1 MKPLRHLLFACLLAA
16 APATA
21 VTLPVTSGTV
31 VLDLDATALAALNF
45 GSNPAIGALILEE
58 FFRGDQ
64 DRNRTYDQMLSEH
77 IVPNF
82 TAIPTECLKCEI
94 NGTSVTNLLD
104 PRPGPQRHRVPST
117 FTYDPANVTGT
128 ATGVIGL
135 TGLTR
140 YIGDFT
146 GAFIL
151 GDFDIRYNLSSEYPE
166 PNRGWVF
173 VNNYSFIGT
182 PAFETANVTVT
193 AAGGKLV
200 VAGDLTISYEL
211 DQYFFPGDRGKK
223 IGTFRLETPN
233 AAPTPPRGV
242 TATRVSGGSMQI
254 DVLGKGNACYQ
265 LQYSTNLINWTSVGT
280 QVTGREQLIRWTDS
294 GLPLTP
300 SHPATQL
307 QRFYRLIED

>member
-1 MKPLRHLLFACLLAA
+1 MKPLRHLLLACLLAA
-16 APATA
+16 APASA
-21 VTLPVTSGTV
+21 VTIPVTSGTV
-31 VLDLDATALAALNF
+31 VLDLDPVALAALNF

-64 DRNRTYDQMLSEH
+64 DRSRTYDQMLSEH

-94 NGTSVTNLLD
+94 NGTSVTNVLD

-151 GDFDIRYNLSSEYPE
+151 GDFDIRYNLSAEYPE

-193 AAGGKLV
+193 ATGGKLV

-233 AAPTPPRGV
+233 AAPAPPRTPFISKNG
-242 TATRVSGGSMQI
+242 TSMQI
-254 DVLGKGNACYQ
+254 NVTGKGNACYQ
-265 LQYSTNLINWTSVGT
+265 LQYSTDLLNWNSIGPK
-280 QVTGREQLIRWTDS
+280 VTGREQPIQWTDS
-294 GLPLTP
+294 GPPLTP
-300 SHPATQL
+300 SAPSGS
-307 QRFYRLIED
+307 RFYRLIED